1 MPTLPSLITILLVFY
16 WLGVLIFIISEDREP
31 TTTLLW
37 LIFIIV
43 LPIFGLVFYFFFGRD
58 WPALARRHKR
68 YAEFRA
74 LVDNALPPVYARY
87 SDLRQKLDER
97 SAGTFATRIIHSIEK
112 ENGTKPLPVND
123 ITIYPSGAEKFAALK
138 MDLASAKRFIHL
150 QYFIWEHDKLTSE
163 ITKILLDRLE
173 NGVEVRIL
181 YDFAGSLSYKKD
193 EIKKL
198 GRAGADY
205 SPDIRNIN
213 KINYRNHR
221 KIVIIDGDIGYTGG
235 MNMGQ
240 EYIDG
245 RPKYDAWR
253 DTHLRMTGPG
263 VAELQKLFA
272 SRWYD
277 DRRESL
283 LDEKYLPA
291 PEKTLDDTSTMI
303 QVVAHGVEDWWE
315 SARRTHGIAISGAED
330 RVWLQSP
337 YFIPDLS
344 TYDAMIGAALSGVD
358 VRLMMTGVP
367 DNKTAWRAAH
377 SYWPKFMEAG
387 GRVFLYEAGFFH
399 AKTLVV
405 DSRICSIG
413 TMNLDIRS
421 LKLHRENMVWIY
433 DEDLAKAQEDIFMKD
448 LKECREVTLEEL
460 SSASAATRFTYSAC
474 RLASNLL

>member
-1 MPTLPSLITILLVFY
+1 MTIVPSLIMIGLILY
-16 WLGVLIFIISEDREP
+16 WLGVLLFIISEDREP

-37 LIFIIV
+37 LFVIIV
-43 LPIFGLVFYFFFGRD
+43 LPVFGLVFYFFFGRD

-74 LVDNALPPVYARY
+74 LVKEALPPVYKRHLGMQEALKERY
-87 SDLRQKLDER
+87 
-97 SAGTFATRIIHSIEK
+97 AGTFVDRIIHSIEK
-112 ENGTKPLPVND
+112 ENGAKPLPVRE
-123 ITIYPSGAEKFAALK
+123 ITIFPSGAEKFAALK
-138 MDLASAKRFIHL
+138 KDLASAKRFIHL
-150 QYFIWEHDKLTSE
+150 QYFIWEHDKLTGE
-163 ITKILLDRLE
+163 ITKILLDRLS
-173 NGVEVRIL
+173 NGVEVRIM

-205 SPDIRNIN
+205 SPDIRNLN

-245 RPKYDAWR
+245 KPKYASWR
-253 DTHLRMTGPG
+253 DTHLRIAGQG
-263 VAELQKLFA
+263 VADLQRLFA
-272 SRWYD
+272 ARWYD

-283 LDEKYLPA
+283 LDERYLPA
-291 PEKTLDDTSTMI
+291 PEEDGAGATMI
-303 QVVAHGVEDWWE
+303 QVVSHGVEDWWE
-315 SARRTHGIAISGAED
+315 SARRTHGIAISGATD

-337 YFIPDLS
+337 YFVPDHS
-344 TYDAMIGAALSGVD
+344 TYDALIGAALSGVD
-358 VRLMMTGVP
+358 TRLMMTGVP

-377 SYWPKFMEAG
+377 SYWPRFLEAG

-405 DSRICSIG
+405 DSQVCSIG

-421 LKLHRENMVWIY
+421 LRLHKENMVWIY
-433 DEDLAKAQEDIFMKD
+433 DERLAKAQESIFVKD
-448 LKECREVTLEEL
+448 LQECREVTLEEL
-460 SSASAATRFTYSAC
+460 MSASALRRFGYSAC

>member
-1 MPTLPSLITILLVFY
+1 MPTVPSLIIICLVLY
-16 WLGVLIFIISEDREP
+16 WLGVLIFIVSEDREP

-43 LPIFGLVFYFFFGRD
+43 LPVFGLVFYFFFGRD

-74 LVDNALPPVYARY
+74 LVNEALPPVYERHSDMRQALRKRY
-87 SDLRQKLDER
+87 DGS
-97 SAGTFATRIIHSIEK
+97 FVNRIIHSIEK
-112 ENGTKPLPVND
+112 ENGVKPLPVRD

-138 MDLASAKRFIHL
+138 KDLASAKKFIHL
-150 QYFIWEHDKLTSE
+150 QYFIWEHDKLTGE
-163 ITKILLDRLE
+163 ITEILLDRLN
-173 NGVEVRIL
+173 NGVEVRIM

-205 SPDIRNIN
+205 SPDIRNVN

-245 RPKYDAWR
+245 KPKYDSWR
-253 DTHLRMTGPG
+253 DTHLRITGQG
-263 VAELQKLFA
+263 VADLQRLFA
-272 SRWYD
+272 ARWYD

-283 LDEKYLPA
+283 LDERYLPA
-291 PEKTLDDTSTMI
+291 PEENSGDATMI
-303 QVVAHGVEDWWE
+303 QVVSQGVEDWWE
-315 SARRTHGIAISGAED
+315 SARRTHGIAISGATN

-337 YFIPDLS
+337 YFVPDHS

-358 VRLMMTGVP
+358 TRLMMTGVP
-367 DNKTAWRAAH
+367 DNKTAWCAAH
-377 SYWPKFMEAG
+377 SYWPRFLEAG

-405 DSRICSIG
+405 DSQVCSIG

-421 LKLHRENMVWIY
+421 LRLHKENMVWIY
-433 DEDLAKAQEDIFMKD
+433 DEDLAKAQENIFIKD
-448 LKECREVTLEEL
+448 LQECREVTLEEL
-460 SSASAATRFTYSAC
+460 MSASALKRFTYSAC

>member
-1 MPTLPSLITILLVFY
+1 MTLVQFVIFVFFVVY
-16 WLGVLIFIISEDREP
+16 GVGVLIFIIAEDREP
-31 TTTLLW
+31 ATTLLW
-37 LIFIIV
+37 LLFIIV
-43 LPIFGLVFYFFFGRD
+43 VPLYGLIFYFFFGRD

-68 YAEFRA
+68 YAEFRSLADTA
-74 LVDNALPPVYARY
+74 LTPIFSRY
-87 SDLRQKLDER
+87 SGLQQKLKDR
-97 SAGTFATRIIHSIEK
+97 FSGTFIDRIINSIEM
-112 ENGTKPLPVND
+112 ENDVKPLPIRDLV
-123 ITIYPSGAEKFAALK
+123 IYPSGAEKFEALK
-138 MDLASAKRFIHL
+138 KDLAVAKRFIHL
-150 QYFIWEHDKLTSE
+150 QYFIWEHDKLTAE
-163 ITKILLDRLE
+163 IMEILLDRLN

-193 EIKKL
+193 EMKRL

-205 SPDIRNIN
+205 SPDVRNLN

-245 RPKYDAWR
+245 IPKYDSWR
-253 DTHLRMTGPG
+253 DTHIRMTGQG
-263 VAELQKLFA
+263 VAMLQKLFA

-283 LDEKYLPA
+283 MDKKYLPS
-291 PEKTLDDTSTMI
+291 PEETADDTATMI
-303 QVVAHGVEDWWE
+303 QVVASGVEDRWE
-315 SARRTHGIAISGAED
+315 SARRTHGIAISGAAK

-377 SYWPKFMEAG
+377 SYWPKFIEAG

-405 DSRICSIG
+405 DSLVCAIG

-421 LKLHRENMVWIY
+421 LKLHKENMAWIY
-433 DEDLAKAQEDIFMKD
+433 DEQVAKAQEGIFLKD
-448 LKECREVTLEEL
+448 LDKCREVTLKEL
-460 SSASAATRFTYSAC
+460 MSASAFKRFTYSAC
-474 RLASNLL
+474 RLGSNLL